1 MTVAIPPGDNG
12 AAIAFLEEWRP
23 GGPWVLTAIKPDRSA
38 IKTDTFRT
46 ADLDDLGEWLDK
58 YNGKRNLYFHV
69 NSTLRDLTKKAKKTD
84 IASVHWLH
92 VDIDP
97 RVGESLDDERE
108 RVLALL
114 KDKLP
119 KGVPAPTVIIFSG
132 GGYQGFWKLAEPIV
146 IDGDL
151 AKAEEAECYTRKLE
165 LLFGADNCHNVDRI
179 MRLPGT
185 VNLPD
190 ARKLKKG
197 RVPTL
202 AKLVSFEEDRVYPLG
217 EFTKAKPVASASTP
231 DEEEG
236 KIEIAG
242 RFDAETLEARGVDTF
257 ARVVIA
263 QGGDPEKPNRWRG
276 SRSHAVYFVCCAMVR
291 AGLTDAEI
299 MAVITD
305 PDWPISESVL
315 EQPENRRSRQAKR
328 ARQAVEQEF
337 QTGKNGQPYTSQ
349 RNIRLAIDKLGVTL
363 GYDEFSHRMTIH
375 GLDHHGPTLQDG
387 ALTTIRLTIQ
397 ECFKFLPEKDFFR
410 DVVLVTAQ
418 RNRSNIVCDYL
429 DGLRWDGKPRLDGW
443 LATYGGATSTP
454 YTIAVGSLVWIAA
467 CRRARSPG
475 CKFDEML
482 VLVSNQGLNKSSAIA
497 AMVPDP
503 TLFTDNLPLSA
514 NSKEVIEQLKGI
526 WIAEFAELHGMS
538 VKRVEHVKAFQ
549 SRSVDRARAAYGRIA
564 EEVPRS
570 CVFIGTTNDL
580 NFLKDLTGNRRFW
593 PVEVE
598 TFDLVKLRADRD
610 QLWAEASHREQAGAS
625 IRLDPS
631 LYDAAR
637 VAQDRSQ
644 VENPFTPV
652 LDACLGNVQGKLHN
666 AAAWEIV
673 GVPPERRSQEH
684 CNRLGKAM
692 KALGWTRTTLKFS
705 GRAAKG
711 YVRLTNSHQKAFEIT
726 LFRDP
731 SGRWHIRHDCKA
743 PGKPDLGYT
752 PERGGGGA
760 IPESW

>member
-217 EFTKAKPVASASTP
+217 EFTKAKPVASAWTP
-231 DEEEG
+231 DDEEG

-242 RFDAETLEARGVDTF
+242 RFDAENEYRGVDVYA
-257 ARVVIA
+257 ARCAVLHTWGA
-263 QGGDPEKPNRWRG
+263 EAAAHRKDP
-276 SRSHAVYFVCCAMVR
+276 
-291 AGLTDAEI
+291 
-299 MAVITD
+299 
-305 PDWPISESVL
+305 
-315 EQPENRRSRQAKR
+315 
-328 ARQAVEQEF
+328 
-337 QTGKNGQPYTSQ
+337 
-349 RNIRLAIDKLGVTL
+349 
-363 GYDEFSHRMTIH
+363 
-375 GLDHHGPTLQDG
+375 
-387 ALTTIRLTIQ
+387 TIRQFGYTDGGLHYYA
-397 ECFKFLPEKDFFR
+397 P
-410 DVVLVTAQ
+410 DVSD
-418 RNRSNIVCDYL
+418 R
-429 DGLRWDGKPRLDGW
+429 
-443 LATYGGATSTP
+443 
-454 YTIAVGSLVWIAA
+454 
-467 CRRARSPG
+467 
-475 CKFDEML
+475 L
-482 VLVSNQGLNKSSAIA
+482 VLIG
-497 AMVPDP
+497 VPS
-503 TLFTDNLPLSA
+503 L
-514 NSKEVIEQLKGI
+514 I
-526 WIAEFAELHGMS
+526 
-538 VKRVEHVKAFQ
+538 
-549 SRSVDRARAAYGRIA
+549 
-564 EEVPRS
+564 
-570 CVFIGTTNDL
+570 NDL
-580 NFLKDLTGNRRFW
+580 VIGVESFLT
-593 PVEVE
+593 
-598 TFDLVKLRADRD
+598 
-610 QLWAEASHREQAGAS
+610 
-625 IRLDPS
+625 
-631 LYDAAR
+631 
-637 VAQDRSQ
+637 
-644 VENPFTPV
+644 
-652 LDACLGNVQGKLHN
+652 
-666 AAAWEIV
+666 
-673 GVPPERRSQEH
+673 
-684 CNRLGKAM
+684 
-692 KALGWTRTTLKFS
+692 
-705 GRAAKG
+705 AAKNDADLRE
-711 YVRLTNSHQKAFEIT
+711 RLNSRIEKVMQIFPFPQIQ
-726 LFRDP
+726 
-731 SGRWHIRHDCKA
+731 SGA
-743 PGKPDLGYT
+743 GQ
-752 PERGGGGA
+752 
-760 IPESW
+760 